1 MWDERHIFMED
12 WNKLRKENDELYR
25 KMAEV
30 QAANE
35 ELELENMRKMASASI
50 KKGTR
55 KSITGMP
62 SMNKVQRQPSVNQPT
77 FDNDDM
83 NDRSEKSMNM
93 NLSISPTK
101 ITNADDNSL
110 NASPLKATG
119 GMDIFINLI
128 EAAKEEV
135 LYKVELLNEKLN
147 NKDGFVVE
155 IVSQAESKIK
165 LVESKV
171 TQ

>member
-1 MWDERHIFMED
+1 
-12 WNKLRKENDELYR
+12 
-25 KMAEV
+25 MAEV

-35 ELELENMRKMASASI
+35 ELDLENMRKLASASI

-55 KSITGMP
+55 RSITGMQT
-62 SMNKVQRQPSVNQPT
+62 MNPVQRQPSVNQPT
-77 FDNDDM
+77 LDNDDM

-93 NLSISPTK
+93 NMSISPTK
-101 ITNADDNSL
+101 ITNNDDNSL
-110 NASPLKATG
+110 NASPLKAPG
-119 GMDIFINLI
+119 GMDIFIHLI
-128 EAAKEEV
+128 EAAKEDV

-147 NKDGFVVE
+147 NKDAFVLE
-155 IVSQAESKIK
+155 IFSEAEKKIK